1 MKALGAAASLPMFPI
16 ACLWK
21 SLSCH
26 KDSQMLLRIVLQEL
40 FQKAPTWQTRILH
53 WSLTEIPVH
62 IKQKRLER
70 KYFLFSEHLP
80 NKHKIHLGLTII
92 LYPPFVGG
100 GSCCDWNDCIVIC
113 LKKLFIL
120 VTSPKQ
126 IEQCFQHGI
135 DDMFPI
141 F

>member
-1 MKALGAAASLPMFPI
+1 
-16 ACLWK
+16 
-21 SLSCH
+21 
-26 KDSQMLLRIVLQEL
+26 MLLRIVLQEL

-62 IKQKRLER
+62 VKQKRLER

-80 NKHKIHLGLTII
+80 NKHKIHLGLTIT
-92 LYPPFVGG
+92 LYPPFMGG

-113 LKKLFIL
+113 LKKLLIL

-126 IEQCFQHGI
+126 MTCATYFDIFQVSNLFLPFGGVASLI
-135 DDMFPI
+135 LRI
-141 F
+141 VINY